1 LKLEEYFVATID
13 TNHSIPD
20 TLIVPDRQTM
30 NVSLPPGQERF
41 VREQVAMGR
50 YRSASEV
57 VRDGLRLL
65 EEQEQRR
72 LLEKLVVEGLP
83 KEESARLGPELAER
97 ARAHF
102 AVLINEAR
110 SAARD
115 SGWSEPSP
123 AIDRINERL
132 RRRTKDAG

>member
-1 LKLEEYFVATID
+1 MANID
-13 TNHSIPD
+13 TGRSIPD
-20 TLIVPDRQTM
+20 TLTMPDRQTM

-41 VREQVAMGR
+41 VREQVAAGR

-72 LLEKLVVEGLP
+72 LLEKLLVEGLSE
-83 KEESARLGPELAER
+83 EESARLGPELAER

-102 AVLINEAR
+102 TAMIEEAR
-110 SAARD
+110 AAAQD
-115 SGWSEPSP
+115 SGWSEPGP
-123 AIDRINERL
+123 AINRINDRL